1 MALSTTTTTPTG
13 WAADA
18 QYQNYLKAQQIA
30 GKPYTP
36 YTGNMLAGVNPNQQA
51 GYAGLGNVGQYG
63 QTAMTAAQQAAQG
76 AAGYQAPTVNA
87 WNPTAATGSAAL
99 MTAANAG
106 AGATMRAG
114 NAGPAALATAAN
126 AGNASLAQLAQM
138 QAAQMDRGSV
148 RDVTSKNFT
157 DYDINKYMNPWI
169 NTVVNNGLA
178 DLSRQNDIV
187 NNGTNARAAAAGA
200 FGGSRQAVANT
211 INNENYLRESG
222 NLSGTLRKQGFDA
235 ASGLIMQDA
244 NRDLQGQGMNQQMDF
259 NVGSLNTNNQQQA
272 NQQNMLASNQTSQF
286 NAGAQNNM
294 AQYNAGL
301 RQQTGLANQSALNN
315 MAQYNTT
322 NWQNAEAANQAAA
335 NQFSLANANNWQQ
348 AQAANQAAMNNMSQF
363 NAGAQNSMAQYG
375 ADLNLRGQLAN
386 QSASQNAINTNLS
399 AANALN
405 GMGLDQQ
412 RWAQNNANAQITA
425 GNAMQQQ
432 EQAALT
438 DQYNR
443 WLEAQGYDRQQLDYL
458 RGVLGNYNSGQSVT
472 APGQQKNTAANVLSG
487 ALGGAQ
493 IASQVGF
500 GGYGTAAAVG
510 GLLGGFF

>member
-18 QYQNYLKAQQIA
+18 AYQNYLKAQQIA
-30 GKPYTP
+30 AKPYTP
-36 YTGNMLAGVNPNQQA
+36 YGGNMLAGANPNQVA
-51 GYAGLGNVGQYG
+51 GWTQLGNTGQYG
-63 QTAMTAAQQAAQG
+63 QGAMTAAQAAAQG

-114 NAGPAALATAAN
+114 NAGPAAQMAA
-126 AGNASLAQLAQM
+126 AQGDLSQM
-138 QAAQMDRGSV
+138 AAAQMDRGAV

-157 DYDINKYMNPWI
+157 DYDINQYMNPWI

-211 INNENYLRESG
+211 LNNENYLRESG

-259 NVGSLNTNNQQQA
+259 NVGSLNTNMSQQA
-272 NQQNMLASNQTSQF
+272 NQQNMLAANNMSQF
-286 NAGAQNNM
+286 NAGNRQAASQWNAGAQN
-294 AQYNAGL
+294 Q
-301 RQQTGLANQSALNN
+301 

-322 NWQNAEAANQAAA
+322 NWQNAEANNQAAA
-335 NQFSLANANNWQQ
+335 NQFSLANANNWQA
-348 AQAANQAAMNNMSQF
+348 AQAANQAAMNNMSQW

-412 RWAQNNANAQITA
+412 RWATNNANAQITA

-432 EQAALT
+432 EQAAMT

-443 WLEAQGYDRQQLDYL
+443 WLEAQGYDRNQLEYL
-458 RGVLGNYNSGQSVT
+458 RGALSGAPMGKSVVE
-472 APGQQKNTAANVLSG
+472 PYHSNTAANMLAGGIGAGQILANAPKIISG
-487 ALGGAQ
+487 GKALLDTLPDW
-493 IASQVGF
+493 
-500 GGYGTAAAVG
+500 GTPG
-510 GLLGGFF
+510 WGW